1 MHQGRQASAHWCRCC
16 RPRRATAMLAER
28 LSEQLAA
35 AT

>member
-1 MHQGRQASAHWCRCC
+1 MHQGRQASAQWCRLQPTA
-16 RPRRATAMLAER
+16 RTTAMLAER